1 MNHKVTGTVEFYV
14 DAPDQDAAITLAT
27 NNLELLVLQRDA
39 DVWAVKTSRT
49 TFTAT
54 ALTDSGDP
62 VAVMDQV
69 FGGQDG

>member
-14 DAPDQDAAITLAT
+14 DAPDRDTAITLAT
-27 NNLELLVLQRDA
+27 NNLELLVLQREA

-49 TFTAT
+49 TFTAIP
-54 ALTDSGDP
+54 LPDGGDP

-69 FGGQDG
+69 FGGQDR